1 MTTAAPPPPG
11 HPDDLAGEAAGES
24 FAAYIRFERD
34 EWAALRSSTP
44 LTLSQHDLAALQG
57 FNEKVSLKDVVDIYL
72 PLSRLLNLHIRS
84 ARNLNGVKDEFLGR
98 LVGARPY
105 VIGIAGSVAVG
116 KSTFARILQ
125 ALLAR
130 WPDHPRVALVTT
142 DGFLY
147 PNKILEER
155 GLMQRKG
162 FPESYD
168 RRRMLQFLADIKAGH
183 RHVSA
188 PIYSH
193 QAYDIVPGADQVVEQ
208 PDILIFEGLNVLQID
223 ALDSLRPPAAI
234 VSDFF
239 DFSIYVDAAIEH
251 IEPWYIN
258 RFLALQSSVFQDPAS
273 YFHHYRDLTEDQA
286 REVAHNIWTN
296 INLLN
301 LLENILPTRER
312 ANVILRKRA
321 DHTIGDIRLRQ
332 I

>member
-1 MTTAAPPPPG
+1 MTTAVPAPPG
-11 HPDDLAGEAAGES
+11 HLDDRAGEAAGES

-44 LTLSQHDLAALQG
+44 LTLSQRDLVALQG
-57 FNEKVSLKDVVDIYL
+57 FNEKVALSDVVEIYL

-98 LVGARPY
+98 LAGLRPY

-147 PNKILEER
+147 PNEVLEAR

-183 RHVSA
+183 KRVSA

-193 QAYDIVPGADQVVEQ
+193 QAYDIVPGAAQVIEQ

-239 DFSIYVDAAIEH
+239 DFSLYVDAAIEH

-258 RFLALQSSVFQDPAS
+258 RFLALQTSVFQDPAS
-273 YFHHYRDLTEDQA
+273 YFHHYRDLTESEA
-286 REVAHNIWTN
+286 RAVAHNIWTD

-301 LLENILPTRER
+301 LRENILPTRER